1 MKLSHHCMTGA
12 PGPSNAAHAP
22 ADRPLQPARVA
33 RAAVPAR
40 AWLSVALLAMMLGA
54 QPAGAQSL
62 FGLLGDEKPAVEPV
76 LPAALPVPSSQSLI
90 EFYVSPTTTNRFA
103 IDGATLAIDQERLV
117 RYALVVTS
125 RSGVR
130 NVSYEALRC
139 DRGDRR
145 LLAVGRAD
153 GSWALLADSTW
164 RPINGGDAVNRQHL
178 ELYSRLCS
186 GGAAAATRP
195 DRLIA
200 LLRAE
205 PRIEP

>member
-40 AWLSVALLAMMLGA
+40 AWLSGALLAMMLA
-54 QPAGAQSL
+54 APPAGAQSL
-62 FGLLGDEKPAVEPV
+62 FGLLGDEKPAVEPM
-76 LPAALPVPSSQSLI
+76 LPATLPVPSSQSLI

-125 RSGVR
+125 RSGAR

>member
-1 MKLSHHCMTGA
+1 MTA
-12 PGPSNAAHAP
+12 RHAP
-22 ADRPLQPARVA
+22 AEVMRTPESTSPGPRRPG
-33 RAAVPAR
+33 
-40 AWLSVALLAMMLGA
+40 AWLFGALLAGA
-54 QPAGAQSL
+54 FAWQPAGAQSV
-62 FGLLGDEKPAVEPV
+62 FGLFGDEKPAVEPK
-76 LPAALPVPSSQSLI
+76 LPATLPVPSSQSMI

-125 RSGVR
+125 QSGVR

-139 DRGDRR
+139 DRADRR

-153 GSWALLADSTW
+153 GSWALVPDSPW
-164 RPINGGDAVNRQHL
+164 RPINAADAVNRHHR
-178 ELYSRLCS
+178 ELYERLCS

-195 DRLIA
+195 ERLVA
-200 LLRAE
+200 RLRAE

>member
-1 MKLSHHCMTGA
+1 MKLSHHCMTQA
-12 PGPSNAAHAP
+12 PGPSNAAHAS
-22 ADRPLQPARVA
+22 AACPLQPAQVV

-40 AWLSVALLAMMLGA
+40 AWLSGALLAMMLA
-54 QPAGAQSL
+54 APPAGAQSL
-62 FGLLGDEKPAVEPV
+62 FGLLGDEKPAVEPM
-76 LPAALPVPSSQSLI
+76 LPATLPVPSSQSLI

-103 IDGATLAIDQERLV
+103 IDSATLAIDQERLV

-125 RSGVR
+125 RSGAR